1 MEIDHY
7 GVCVVCEEGDSK
19 AAVSG
24 YKEPCNFHEGECC
37 IWRH

>member
-7 GVCVVCEEGDSK
+7 EVRAVCEEGVSK

-24 YKEPCNFHEGECC
+24 YKEPCNFYEECC
-37 IWRH
+37 V